1 MTPTVLFTIGH
12 SNHELPVFIALLRR
26 HGVTEVADVRSSPYS
41 AYNRQYNR
49 ESLAE
54 YLRSSAGIEYLYLGR
69 ELGARREEPECFDER
84 GQVQF
89 DSVARTPLFQA
100 GLDRLREEAQR
111 HRLALMCAEK
121 DPLTCHRTLLVCRQL
136 QLPEGETTREG
147 EAPAEPQRATDAHPP
162 ARLRGSVA
170 LPKMDIQ
177 HIRES
182 GELESHTAAESRLL
196 KLCKLPER
204 DLFRTRSELLDEA
217 YDQQARRIAWVERQP
232 AESSP

>member
-1 MTPTVLFTIGH
+1 MTQTVLFTIGH
-12 SNHELPVFIALLRR
+12 SNHELPVFIELLRQ
-26 HGVTEVADVRSSPYS
+26 HGVTAVADVRSSPYS

-54 YLRSSAGIEYLYLGR
+54 YLRTSADIEYLYLGR

-89 DSVARTPLFQA
+89 DAVARTPLFQS
-100 GLDRLREEAQR
+100 GLDRLRTEAQR

-121 DPLTCHRTLLVCRQL
+121 DPLTCHRTLLVCRELERQTS
-136 QLPEGETTREG
+136 QEGT
-147 EAPAEPQRATDAHPP
+147 PP
-162 ARLRGSVA
+162 
-170 LPKMDIQ
+170 DIR
-177 HIRES
+177 HIREN
-182 GELESHTAAESRLL
+182 GELESHAAAESRLL

-217 YDQQARRIAWVERQP
+217 YDQQARRIAWVEPEPVQAAQTPGVSIADPRGCEKRP
-232 AESSP
+232 ENDSYPD